1 MGFYRGPQIVTNGLV
16 MYLDAANIK
25 SFKGG
30 PTTNLLTNITYNYG
44 TVNNT
49 YFKSSYGSETVT
61 IPSIGTVNSNYVNIY
76 NDYNGG
82 SVSGSG
88 DCCPALFQFGD
99 LTVSPSTTYTYQ
111 IIFKTTTGY
120 YNSNYMYRYEYSG
133 GTYIT
138 ESGFVDASRMTQ
150 LGGGWI
156 HAWGTFTTTSSTNR
170 LIPYLFHYEY
180 AIQNKVQ
187 VAGVMLTQGS
197 IIYEPQFFLPVNGT
211 RGTTVA
217 TGGGFTDRSGNS
229 NHGELING
237 PIFTNTYKGG
247 IVFDGVNDYINCGNT
262 ITTQFTHTS
271 AWSFSFFGMVI
282 SQNTTY
288 PGFLKKGDSTTSG
301 ILVFY
306 YNSGGTTYIIL
317 KHNNGQP
324 VFVTIQVGVPFYYT
338 VTHNGTGTTRVYKNG
353 AYVANGP
360 AIVSTETTSDLL
372 LGTSDTY
379 GNVTM
384 YNFMK
389 YDIMLSDAQVLQ
401 NYNAIKFRFNL

>member
-49 YFKSSYGSETVT
+49 YFKSSYGSELVT

-76 NDYNGG
+76 NDYNG
-82 SVSGSG
+82 GSG

-111 IIFKTTTGY
+111 IIFKTATGY
-120 YNSNYMYRYEYSG
+120 YNSNYMYRYEYNG

-138 ESGFVDASRMTQ
+138 EGGFVDSSRMTQ

-180 AIQNKVQ
+180 AIQNKIQ
-187 VAGVMLTQGS
+187 VAGIMLTQGS

-217 TGGGFTDRSGNS
+217 TGGGWKDIS
-229 NHGELING
+229 NNTSNG
-237 PIFTNTYKGG
+237 TLVNLPTFSNTYKGG
-247 IVFDGVNDYINCGNT
+247 ITFDGTNQYINCGNT
-262 ITTQFTHTS
+262 TKTQFTHTTT
-271 AWSFSFFGMVI
+271 WSFSFFGKVV
-282 SQNTTY
+282 SQNATY
-288 PGFLKKGDSTTSG
+288 PGFLRKGNSSTDAG

-306 YNSGGTTYIIL
+306 ANTSGTTYIIL
-317 KHNNGQP
+317 KQFNNQP
-324 VFVTIQVGVPFYYT
+324 TVVPITIGTPFHYT
-338 VTHNGTGTTRVYKNG
+338 VTFNGTGTTRVYKNG
-353 AYVANGP
+353 IYVTNGP
-360 AIVSTETTSDLL
+360 TIVSTETTSDLF
-372 LGTSDTY
+372 LGTGDAY

-389 YDIMLSDAQVLQ
+389 YNIMLSDAQVLQ
-401 NYNAIKFRFNL
+401 NFNSLKSKFNL